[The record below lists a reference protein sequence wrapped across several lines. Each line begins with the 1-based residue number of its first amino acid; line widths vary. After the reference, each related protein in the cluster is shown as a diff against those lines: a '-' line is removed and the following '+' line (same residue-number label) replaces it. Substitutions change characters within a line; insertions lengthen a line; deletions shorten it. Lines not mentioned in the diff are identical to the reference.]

1 MKKLLILVALG
12 LLTAF
17 SAGANSS
24 MTVVGTAR
32 ISGNTPPQQQL
43 PTGRRTPWR
52 ELRDLSFDEMR
63 IACSDEMGQI
73 GNQRAPLQMDLN
85 CAVAFRRWELAE
97 TRNVTLDNSGRM
109 RAQANTDKG
118 DSTEQED
125 GFVIPP
131 STFTCS
137 VMRQYRYAKTFNF
150 PIDCESVRNMP
161 EGSDFTTMCT
171 QLVNGTNTVL
181 PSPASVVAAS
191 SVPPPDGWA
200 RQDTGQVRTNCP
212 GTIQQP
218 PTQQNPGQQ
227 YPTPPTQ
234 QHPGQQQPQQQQRR

>member
-12 LLTAF
+12 LLTAL

-24 MTVVGTAR
+24 ITVEGSAR
-32 ISGNTPPQQQL
+32 IRGTTPPQQQL
-43 PTGRRTPWR
+43 PTGRRTAWR
-52 ELRDLSFDEMR
+52 ELHDLSFDEMR
-63 IACSDEMGQI
+63 TACSEDMGQI

-85 CAVAFRRWELAE
+85 CAVVFRRWELAE
-97 TRNVTLDNSGRM
+97 TRDVTLDNSGRM

-150 PIDCESVRNMP
+150 PIDCESVRAMAA
-161 EGSDFTTMCT
+161 GSDFTTMCT
-171 QLVNGTNTVL
+171 ELVNGTNTIL
-181 PSPASVVAAS
+181 PSTARAAAAS
-191 SVPPPDGWA
+191 TAPPTDGWA

-212 GTIQQP
+212 GTIQP
-218 PTQQNPGQQ
+218 
-227 YPTPPTQ
+227 PPTQ
-234 QHPGQQQPQQQQRR
+234 QHPGQQQPPTQQQPQQQQRR